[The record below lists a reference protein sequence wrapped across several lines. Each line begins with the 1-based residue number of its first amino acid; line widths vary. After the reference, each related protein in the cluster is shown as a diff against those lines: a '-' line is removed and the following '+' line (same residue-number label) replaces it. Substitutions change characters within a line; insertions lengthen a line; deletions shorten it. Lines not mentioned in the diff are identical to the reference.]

1 MGTDRSAA
9 RRATDSASSPAPAL
23 GDRPALDVKRLNS
36 KPVVIAGAALLFVI
50 LAVVFFVTSRPAS
63 NAAGADVDI
72 SALGGD
78 ATQGAGT
85 AEFLNTDPAAPPPPG
100 PACQGLECAAVVAAG
115 QGPVLGM
122 ADTSAAAMYGAPVA
136 PGGPYPSDPYA
147 VQPGL
152 DPYAVQYAPAPAA
165 VAPAPGPEQQEC
177 DRRCR
182 FRQAR
187 DARLRGDNAGAPAPV
202 AARPSFQPD
211 ATGLMPDN
219 YYAAMTDSIIT
230 ADLAKHYGV
239 TPSMLTGDSGRN
251 GARPGI
257 GAATTPPQHGVPAAR
272 SPYVVAAGTT
282 ISASLVTAVNTE
294 QCGDVTAQ
302 VTRDVYDA
310 RMRHVLIPAGS
321 QLLGTC
327 DNQVA
332 AGQTRLAVAWTQL
345 RFPSGRTVVLPG
357 MPSHSADGSAGVRD
371 KVNNHWGRVFGTAI
385 LLSAISAGTQ
395 LAIPQDADTGMSP
408 ASTAATAAA
417 AELSSVATEILR
429 KQMDVKPT
437 LDLRTALPF
446 VVYVAADLDVGA
458 PSRRGGGAW

>member
-1 MGTDRSAA
+1 MGSDRSEA
-9 RRATDSASSPAPAL
+9 RRAADSTPPPAPAP
-23 GDRPALDVKRLNS
+23 GERPALDVKRLNS

-50 LAVVFFVTSRPAS
+50 LAVVFFVTSRPA
-63 NAAGADVDI
+63 NAGGGDVDV

-78 ATQGAGT
+78 ATQAGT
-85 AEFLNTDPAAPPPPG
+85 AEFLNNDPAAPPPPG

-115 QGPVLGM
+115 QTPVPGM
-122 ADTSAAAMYGAPVA
+122 ADTTAAAMYGTQPM
-136 PGGPYPSDPYA
+136 PGGAYPADPYA
-147 VQPGL
+147 VAPGV
-152 DPYAVQYAPAPAA
+152 DPYAVQYAPPPAA
-165 VAPAPGPEQQEC
+165 AAPAPAPEQQEC

-187 DARLRGDNAGAPAPV
+187 EARLRGDNAGAAAGAV
-202 AARPSFQPD
+202 AARPSYQPD
-211 ATGLMPDN
+211 AMGLMPDN

-230 ADLAKHYGV
+230 ADLAQHYGV
-239 TPSMLTGDSGRN
+239 TPGMLTGDSGRN
-251 GARPGI
+251 GTRS
-257 GAATTPPQHGVPAAR
+257 GAATAQPSRQQAAPAPR
-272 SPYVVAAGTT
+272 SPYVVTAGT
-282 ISASLVTAVNTE
+282 IIPASLVTAINTE

-310 RMRHVLIPAGS
+310 RMQHVLIPAGS

-345 RFPSGRTVVLPG
+345 RFPTGRTVVLPG

-395 LAIPQDADTGMSP
+395 LAIPQDADGGMSP

-446 VVYVAADLDVGA
+446 VVFVAADLDVGA
-458 PSRRGGGAW
+458 PSRRGGGTW